1 MPLLMI
7 GAQPLIKKKLS
18 YLVTMRPLFVLFV
31 TCEKN
36 DGHLDHMMVIK
47 SHTYSY
53 QCQGGYFSLGGTS
66 FVYRDGPDIRSFII
80 SGRILK

>member
-66 FVYRDGPDIRSFII
+66 LFTGMDRI
-80 SGRILK
+80 SGLLLYPVGY